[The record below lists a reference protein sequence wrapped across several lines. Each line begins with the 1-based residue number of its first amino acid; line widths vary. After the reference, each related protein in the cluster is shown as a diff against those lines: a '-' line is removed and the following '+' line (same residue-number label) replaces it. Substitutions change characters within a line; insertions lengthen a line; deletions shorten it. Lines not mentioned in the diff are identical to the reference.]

1 MSSSLVTSSWF
12 RFSFPIIL
20 LAALWFGMNNV
31 IIITRSNLGF
41 AGNLPY
47 VLFIAAIAIAHLFKQ
62 SRMAMVAC
70 AMMICYWVIQ
80 YRLQTPLTTGTTLL
94 ELSLL
99 AILLPIACLLSYA
112 FKNGG
117 LFSRGFAVYLGILT
131 LFGVWCYLIITQYQ
145 SGGFA
150 DLNDGL
156 LYSVEQVSKLPFIL
170 VLYLAALTGIT
181 SIFVLT
187 KNRLMDVVIYTSIL
201 LASNT
206 FIFFQVQYVSSTMFS
221 LAGVLLILYL
231 LSASHEMAFNDRL
244 TQLPGRHAL
253 DLDMRYL
260 GRRFTVAMVDVDHF
274 KKFNDSYG
282 HETGDDVLK
291 LVAARLRL
299 VQGRAKVYRYGG
311 EEFTVLFK
319 GKTADQAV
327 DFLEL
332 LRADIEQYDLVI
344 RNFDSRPKND
354 KDGVKQ
360 RSDAKRTS
368 VNITVSIGVCDSTVE
383 RNPISAIKLADQ
395 ALYSAKKAGRNCVK
409 VANQS

>member
-1 MSSSLVTSSWF
+1 MSSSLVTSYWF
-12 RFSFPIIL
+12 RFAFPIIL
-20 LAALWFGMNNV
+20 LCALWFGMNNV
-31 IIITRSNLGF
+31 ILVTRSNLGF

-62 SRMAMVAC
+62 SRMAMVAS
-70 AMMICYWVIQ
+70 AMLICYWVIQ
-80 YRLQTPLTTGTTLL
+80 YRLQTPLSSGSTLL

-99 AILLPIACLLSYA
+99 AILLPVACLLSYA

-117 LFSRGFAVYLGILT
+117 LFSRGFATYLGILAM
-131 LFGVWCYLIITQYQ
+131 FGVWCFLIITQYE

-150 DLNDGL
+150 QLSEGL

-170 VLYLAALTGIT
+170 VLYLAALVGVT

-201 LASNT
+201 LAANT
-206 FIFFQVQYVSSTMFS
+206 FIFFQIQYVSSTMFS

-231 LSASHEMAFNDRL
+231 LSASYEMAFNDRL

-253 DLDMRYL
+253 ELDMRHL
-260 GRRFTVAMVDVDHF
+260 GRKFTVAMVDVDHF
-274 KKFNDSYG
+274 KSFNDSYG

-291 LVAARLRL
+291 LVAARLRM

-319 GKTADQAV
+319 GKTAEQAM
-327 DFLEL
+327 DYLEL
-332 LRADIEQYDLVI
+332 LRADIEAYDLVI
-344 RNFDSRPKND
+344 RNLESRPKND
-354 KDGVKQ
+354 KDGAKQ
-360 RSDAKRTS
+360 RSDSKRMS
-368 VNITVSIGVCDSTVE
+368 VNITVSIGLCDSTLQRDPNE
-383 RNPISAIKLADQ
+383 ALKFADQ
-395 ALYSAKKAGRNCVK
+395 ALYAAKKAGRNCVK
-409 VANQS
+409 NAG

>member
-1 MSSSLVTSSWF
+1 MSSSLVTSYWF

-20 LAALWFGMNNV
+20 LSALWFGMNNV
-31 IIITRSNLGF
+31 ILITRSNLGF

-70 AMMICYWVIQ
+70 AMMVCYWVIQ
-80 YRLQTPLTTGTTLL
+80 CRLQTPLTTGTTLL

-244 TQLPGRHAL
+244 TQ
-253 DLDMRYL
+253 RYL